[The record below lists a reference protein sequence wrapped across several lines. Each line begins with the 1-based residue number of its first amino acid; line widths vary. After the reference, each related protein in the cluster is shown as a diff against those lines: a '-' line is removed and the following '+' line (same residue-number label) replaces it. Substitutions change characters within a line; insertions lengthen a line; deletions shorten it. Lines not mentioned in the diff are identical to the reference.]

1 MRNESFS
8 ALISFPVNEIL
19 KQGCFALLSPGSS
32 HCLLFGEWPQSE
44 DEERRVQESFM
55 CLLVV
60 VSREIPNWLFF
71 SSVLP
76 VCVPSS
82 LFWHLQTWCV
92 VCCSQ
97 AKHAC
102 KLLSGTS
109 KCRYKTPGDCLCS
122 LSCFKNLCHLLCSCS
137 YNKAELGNNVGHQIR
152 CQKFAA
158 E

>member
-1 MRNESFS
+1 MKASVHLLASQLMRSWNRGVLLCFRLAHHTAFSLESGHR
-8 ALISFPVNEIL
+8 V
-19 KQGCFALLSPGSS
+19 KM
-32 HCLLFGEWPQSE
+32 
-44 DEERRVQESFM
+44 ERRVQDSFM

-60 VSREIPNWLFF
+60 VNREIPNWLFF

-82 LFWHLQTWCV
+82 LFWHLQTWWV

-122 LSCFKNLCHLLCSCS
+122 LSCFKNLCHLLCLCS
-137 YNKAELGNNVGHQIR
+137 YIKAELGNNVGHQIR